1 MPKIWGLSKQQA
13 NYRPAPKPAVQC
25 RVCTF
30 MFPPL
35 GIGSCKYVRGV
46 ISGSATCDEFAP
58 RRTGNRSS
66 T

>member
-1 MPKIWGLSKQQA
+1 MPKVWGLSKKQA

-58 RRTGNRSS
+58 RRRGAGSS